1 MSQTKWPFWSSV
13 IIHAKYQ
20 CVPLNTIWCERFGT
34 VHRQHLGMR
43 GRTTACLLICTTAFA
58 QDANKLRDALEWTV
72 ALRGRMTQ
80 MANPVVRI
88 HGTAS
93 IARLVCPV
101 DPVAA
106 SGLFRD
112 AITPLFNVSTG
123 AFGERS
129 TTVLPVGS
137 SSGLWKYVV
146 PAALKCDPGLASMAQ
161 NQKARERLDSERAGA
176 NAILRRAYGMLDPD

>member
-1 MSQTKWPFWSSV
+1 M
-13 IIHAKYQ
+13 
-20 CVPLNTIWCERFGT
+20 G
-34 VHRQHLGMR
+34 
-43 GRTTACLLICTTAFA
+43 GRTAACLLICTAAFA

-80 MANPVVRI
+80 MATPVVRI

-93 IARLVCPV
+93 IARLVCPL

-106 SGLFRD
+106 SGLYRD
-112 AITPLFNVSTG
+112 AITSLFNVSSS

-137 SSGLWKYVV
+137 FSGLWKYVV
-146 PAALKCDPGLASMAQ
+146 PAALKCDPGLASTEQ
-161 NQKARERLDSERAGA
+161 NQKARERLDAERIGA
-176 NAILRRAYGMLDPD
+176 NATLRRAYGMLSPDLVLDKADMLDRAAQLALVALEAGDPDTFETD